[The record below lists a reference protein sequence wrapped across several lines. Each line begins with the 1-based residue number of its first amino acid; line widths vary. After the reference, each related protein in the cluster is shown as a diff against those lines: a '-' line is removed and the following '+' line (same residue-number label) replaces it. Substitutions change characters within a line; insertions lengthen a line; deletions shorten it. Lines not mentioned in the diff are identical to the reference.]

1 MFDKQIDHVI
11 DRVLDRLVPIVENR
25 LDAVTQQALAL
36 ITAELP
42 KLAAT
47 VAESAIKSIFEHS
60 SIDEAANT
68 VSDTI
73 NEIFNRLP
81 FGLGR

>member
-1 MFDKQIDHVI
+1 MLTQLIDRVT

-47 VAESAIKSIFEHS
+47 ISESAIKSIFEHTD
-60 SIDEAANT
+60 IDEAANT